1 MNPLFPNQNQGG
13 FQTLGQDFGQE
24 NPLAQALMAVKEKF
38 MGPQPTTSTPPP
50 QAAEAPAVS
59 GGGNPLADYIDNSGL
74 AGVAA
79 QIGETLVNKKA
90 ADLAEQSGPLSDRD
104 ARLLKLKGYKQRAL
118 PMGAQGDSIMAGEPD
133 AAGRWRMTV

>member
-1 MNPLFPNQNQGG
+1 VNNAGG
-13 FQTLGQDFGQE
+13 FQQLGQGFLEE
-24 NPLAQALMAVKEKF
+24 NPLARALMAIKSQIA
-38 MGPQPTTSTPPP
+38 GPQPTTETPPP
-50 QAAEAPAVS
+50 QPADDGS
-59 GGGNPLADYIDNSGL
+59 GQQSIGNYIDGSGL

-104 ARLLKLKGYKQRAL
+104 ARLLKLKGYKQRDL

-133 AAGRWRMTV
+133 AAGRWRTTV

>member
-1 MNPLFPNQNQGG
+1 MNPNMGQG
-13 FQTLGQDFGQE
+13 FQTLGQGFVE
-24 NPLAQALMAVKEKF
+24 NNPFAQALAAIKDKLA
-38 MGPQPTTSTPPP
+38 GPQPTTTTPPP

-104 ARLLKLKGYKQRAL
+104 ARLLKLKGYKQRDV